1 MGIQFDFIS
10 FVFFNGISV
19 LGQQYQVT
27 DLDWFGQSGSITGIN
42 VSFGGLII
50 INSAGTNQGISPFAA
65 SNATFGS
72 DFIELEVGGYS
83 FSTDSFVQIDLE
95 TTHTPAAV
103 PEPGTI
109 FLFGSGLA
117 GLAAWRYKTQ
127 KAA

>member
-1 MGIQFDFIS
+1 
-10 FVFFNGISV
+10 
-19 LGQQYQVT
+19 LGLT
-27 DLDWFGQSGSITGIN
+27 R
-42 VSFGGLII
+42 
-50 INSAGTNQGISPFAA
+50 AGTNQGISPFAA
-65 SNATFGS
+65 SNATFGP

-117 GLAAWRYKTQ
+117 CLAAWRYKTQ